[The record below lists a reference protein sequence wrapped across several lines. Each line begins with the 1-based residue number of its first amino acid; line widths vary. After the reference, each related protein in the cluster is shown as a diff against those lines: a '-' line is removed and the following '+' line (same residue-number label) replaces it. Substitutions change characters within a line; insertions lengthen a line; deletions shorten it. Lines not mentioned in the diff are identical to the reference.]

1 MAVVVEEEA
10 VAVEGLPTARAAL
23 KNKETKKQNRSTEE
37 QSINNACIA
46 SRIVDCKDPKS
57 TYYNCV
63 SCLRHERHQHQCK
76 TVLKNC
82 VCYLQQKSDLTPFE
96 PLEDVEETMEEP
108 SSSRIQH
115 QGKRHQCQ

>member
-1 MAVVVEEEA
+1 VAVVVEEEEA

-23 KNKETKKQNRSTEE
+23 KKQTKKQNRSTEE

-108 SSSRIQH
+108 SSSRIHH